1 MNNIAPRPY
10 GLAMMKTLLLTL
22 GPIISVTTVADAAC
36 VAEYK
41 AKRSNPTQYE
51 HGRMN
56 VPDSAC
62 TQEAAMPIVRA
73 ALADRGWTL
82 MTIVKVAKSN

>member
-1 MNNIAPRPY
+1 
-10 GLAMMKTLLLTL
+10 MMKTLLLTL
-22 GPIISVTTVADAAC
+22 GLVFSVTTVADAAC

-62 TQEAAMPIVRA
+62 TRDAAAPIVRA
-73 ALADRGWTL
+73 KLADRGWTL
-82 MTIVKVAKSN
+82 MAIVKVAKSN